1 MAANTI
7 YYQTKKTSA
16 QTTDSVMSLK
26 DLFDSLC
33 AFFRRND
40 MEFGVI
46 GAFAL
51 YSYGYVRATKD
62 VDFITRSRNRSAIVE
77 HLESLGF
84 ETVHN
89 SSAFSNHVHPVGN
102 TRVDIM
108 YVEGKTADEILGHL
122 RNRPVFKN
130 ESVPVV
136 SVEHLVAMKLFSI
149 QNDPQRKYKDLADVK
164 ELLKRTDHDRAV
176 IREYFSRYGQESEY
190 GGVAGGEK

>member
-1 MAANTI
+1 
-7 YYQTKKTSA
+7 
-16 QTTDSVMSLK
+16 MSLK
-26 DLFDSLC
+26 DIFDSLC

-62 VDFITRSRNRSAIVE
+62 VDFITRSRNRTAIVE

-84 ETVHN
+84 ETVHI
-89 SSAFSNHVHPVGN
+89 SSAFSNHVHPIGN
-102 TRVDIM
+102 TRVDVM
-108 YVEGKTADEILGHL
+108 YVDGKTADEIFGSI

-149 QNDPQRKYKDLADVK
+149 QNDPERKYKDLADVK
-164 ELLKRTDHDRAV
+164 ELLKRADHNKVAIKECFRK
-176 IREYFSRYGQESEY
+176 YGQESEF
-190 GGVAGGEK
+190 GNATGDEK